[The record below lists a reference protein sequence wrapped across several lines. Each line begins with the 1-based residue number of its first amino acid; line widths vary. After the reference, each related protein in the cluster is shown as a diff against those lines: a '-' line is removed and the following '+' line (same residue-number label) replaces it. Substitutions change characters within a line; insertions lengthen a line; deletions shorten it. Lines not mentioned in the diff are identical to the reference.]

1 MKKLLFAL
9 LTITASLTAAPK
21 AVIFD
26 WGNVLAFDDRSIV
39 VEFMCKSFQLSESE
53 FEKANLEKRKA
64 VAAGKSDVEFWQV
77 FAQQKGFTLPDNWA
91 ESYQSTIKASVG
103 ADPEMF
109 ALIDELKAENI
120 RVGLLSNIEKRY
132 IKLIRD
138 FGFYD
143 PFDPC
148 LLSGEIGVEKPDA
161 KAYESLLNATKLLA
175 SDIVFIDDKKENI
188 DAAKKMG
195 IDGIIF
201 TSPSQIRQELK
212 ERGLMKSQPKVII
225 IHGNSGSKP
234 TDNWIPYVKQELEK
248 AGITVLAPEFPDNDL
263 ARASIWLPYL
273 HMLKADE
280 NTILVGHSSGAI
292 ASMRF
297 AEKNKVLGTILI
309 GSYYTDLGFEK
320 KKLSG
325 YFDEPWDW
333 EAIKNHQLWVIQFA
347 STDDPWIPIQE
358 PRYVRDHLGSEYHE
372 FNNQGHFGGDYNK
385 QTFPELVEAIKHK
398 LGVK

>member
-1 MKKLLFAL
+1 MKKLILAL

-26 WGNVLAFDDRSIV
+26 WGNVLAFDDRSIA
-39 VEFMCKSFQLSESE
+39 VEFICNRLQLSPSE

-64 VAAGKSDVEFWQV
+64 MLDGKSDIEFWQ
-77 FAQQKGFTLPDNWA
+77 AYAKQTGITLPSNWA
-91 ESYQSTIKASVG
+91 ESYQSAIKASVG

-109 ALIDELKAENI
+109 ALIDELKAEKV
-120 RVGLLSNIEKRY
+120 RVGLLSNIDKRY
-132 IKLIRD
+132 IKYIRD
-138 FGFYD
+138 CGYYE

-148 LLSGEIGVEKPDA
+148 LLSGEMGVQKPDP
-161 KAYESLLNATKLLA
+161 KAYESLLNATHLPA
-175 SDIVFIDDKKENI
+175 GDIVFIDDKEENI
-188 DAAKKMG
+188 EAAKKMG
-195 IDGIIF
+195 IDGIVF
-201 TSPSQIRQELK
+201 TSPSQIKQALK
-212 ERGLMKSQPKVII
+212 ERGLMQSQPKVII

-234 TDNWIPYVKQELEK
+234 TDHWIPYVKEELEK

-297 AEKNKVLGTILI
+297 AEKNQVLGTILI

-320 KKLSG
+320 EKLSG

-333 EAIKNHQLWVIQFA
+333 EAIKNHQQWTIQFA

-358 PRYVRDHLGSEYHE
+358 PRYVRDQLKSEYHE
-372 FNNQGHFGGDYNK
+372 FNDQGHFGYSSNK
-385 QTFPELVEAIKHK
+385 PTFPELVEAIKNK